1 MNYKET
7 RLKEIKDAFLYRYIE
22 NGKTINV
29 YRSAIASGYDGGTS
43 FNNVKVYVP
52 GRNAKYPEGSY

>member
-7 RLKEIKDAFLYRYIE
+7 RLKEIKDHFLYRYIE

-29 YRSAIASGYDGGTS
+29 YKSAIAAGYDGGTL
-43 FNNVKVYVP
+43 FNNDKIYVP
-52 GRNAKYPEGSY
+52 GRGAKYPEGSY